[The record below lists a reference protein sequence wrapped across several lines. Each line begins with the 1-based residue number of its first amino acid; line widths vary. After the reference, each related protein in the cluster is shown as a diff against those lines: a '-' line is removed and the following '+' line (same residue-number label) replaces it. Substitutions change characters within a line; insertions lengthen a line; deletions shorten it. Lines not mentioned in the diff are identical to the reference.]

1 MTQVNFHE
9 SQQCWAFNPR
19 VVSQA
24 SRTTMP
30 SRSRRSGRGPEAPS
44 LAAGSTTIQDGERT
58 LGASPCFHTKADV
71 AQWIGANGRKWR
83 AKLRSL
89 PYVVLDNVITIL
101 GVPQS
106 RHKGKRMHKE
116 QLGEL
121 VCKTAAW
128 MQKRGPPQS
137 SERVPSP
144 ACKKTRRDAAE
155 DADLHGGYAPHGVA
169 EHNAERRRWT
179 AEACGAKAASSRGS
193 AEACGAKAPGSRW
206 PRVQANST
214 TPSDLVGPR
223 KPAAPK
229 L

>member
-30 SRSRRSGRGPEAPS
+30 SRSRRSGRGPEALS

-137 SERVPSP
+137 SERVPSKRP
-144 ACKKTRRDAAE
+144 PHFQDARQ
-155 DADLHGGYAPHGVA
+155 HVS
-169 EHNAERRRWT
+169 T
-179 AEACGAKAASSRGS
+179 ASGRAHVIA
-193 AEACGAKAPGSRW
+193 
-206 PRVQANST
+206 
-214 TPSDLVGPR
+214 TP
-223 KPAAPK
+223 KPAKMARKIATPK
-229 L
+229 PPKIATPMPRSEDGSEAVLSRSESVFV